1 MEIVLVVDDEPD
13 IRAVIRGML
22 TQKGYTV
29 LDTGDPQQAIRMSTQ
44 QAVHLLVT
52 DMVMPLMKGTDL
64 AKRVQEVSPWTKVLL
79 MSAYKV
85 AEVTT
90 SGLPF
95 IAKPFT
101 PEALVEK
108 VRQIL
113 GAPSPFARP
122 APPTITGCA
131 RWTPAW
137 KAPPAAWSATAPPTP
152 PDPAP
157 GA

>member
-13 IRAVIRGML
+13 IRTVVRDML
-22 TQKGYTV
+22 TAKGYTV

-52 DMVMPLMKGTDL
+52 DMVMPLM
-64 AKRVQEVSPWTKVLL
+64 
-79 MSAYKV
+79 SAYKV

-113 GAPSPFARP
+113 SAPSPFTRP
-122 APPTITGCA
+122 
-131 RWTPAW
+131 
-137 KAPPAAWSATAPPTP
+137 APPTP

-157 GA
+157 G

>member
-13 IRAVIRGML
+13 IRAVVRGML
-22 TQKGYTV
+22 TAKGYTV
-29 LDTGDPQQAIRMSTQ
+29 IETGDPQQAIRMATQ

-52 DMVMPLMKGTDL
+52 DVVMPLMKGTEL

-90 SGLPF
+90 SGFPF
-95 IAKPFT
+95 IGKPFA
-101 PEALVEK
+101 PDALVEK

-122 APPTITGCA
+122 APP
-131 RWTPAW
+131 
-137 KAPPAAWSATAPPTP
+137 

>member
-13 IRAVIRGML
+13 IRAGVRGML
-22 TQKGYTV
+22 TAKGYTV
-29 LDTGDPQQAIRMSTQ
+29 IETGDPQQAIRMATQ

-52 DMVMPLMKGTDL
+52 DVVMPLMKGTEL

-90 SGLPF
+90 SGFPF
-95 IAKPFT
+95 IGKPFA
-101 PEALVEK
+101 PDALVER
-108 VRQIL
+108 VRMIL
-113 GAPSPFARP
+113 DAPSPFARP
-122 APPTITGCA
+122 APPT
-131 RWTPAW
+131 
-137 KAPPAAWSATAPPTP
+137 PPA
-152 PDPAP
+152 PAP

>member
-1 MEIVLVVDDEPD
+1 
-13 IRAVIRGML
+13 
-22 TQKGYTV
+22 
-29 LDTGDPQQAIRMSTQ
+29 
-44 QAVHLLVT
+44 
-52 DMVMPLMKGTDL
+52 MPLMKGTEL

-113 GAPSPFARP
+113 SAPSPFTRP
-122 APPTITGCA
+122 
-131 RWTPAW
+131 
-137 KAPPAAWSATAPPTP
+137 APPTP

>member
-122 APPTITGCA
+122 
-131 RWTPAW
+131 
-137 KAPPAAWSATAPPTP
+137 SPPTP

>member
-13 IRAVIRGML
+13 IRTVVRCML
-22 TQKGYTV
+22 TAKGYTV
-29 LDTGDPQQAIRMSTQ
+29 VETGDPQQAIRMATQ
-44 QAVHLLVT
+44 QAIHLLISDV
-52 DMVMPLMKGTDL
+52 VMPLMKGTEL

-90 SGLPF
+90 SGFPF
-95 IAKPFT
+95 IGKPFA
-101 PEALVEK
+101 PDALVEK

-122 APPTITGCA
+122 APP
-131 RWTPAW
+131 
-137 KAPPAAWSATAPPTP
+137 

>member
-13 IRAVIRGML
+13 IRTVVRSML
-22 TQKGYTV
+22 TAKGYTV
-29 LDTGDPQQAIRMSTQ
+29 IETGDPQQAIRMATQ

-52 DMVMPLMKGTDL
+52 DVVMPLMKGTEL

-85 AEVTT
+85 AEVTA
-90 SGLPF
+90 SGFPF
-95 IAKPFT
+95 IGKPFA
-101 PEALVEK
+101 PDALVEK

-113 GAPSPFARP
+113 SAPSPFARP
-122 APPTITGCA
+122 APP
-131 RWTPAW
+131 
-137 KAPPAAWSATAPPTP
+137 

>member
-13 IRAVIRGML
+13 IRAVVRGML
-22 TQKGYTV
+22 TAKGYTV
-29 LDTGDPQQAIRMSTQ
+29 IETGDPQQAIRMATQ

-52 DMVMPLMKGTDL
+52 DVVMPLMKGTEL

-90 SGLPF
+90 SGFPF
-95 IAKPFT
+95 IGKPFA
-101 PEALVEK
+101 PDALVEK

-122 APPTITGCA
+122 APP
-131 RWTPAW
+131 PD
-137 KAPPAAWSATAPPTP
+137 PTP
-152 PDPAP
+152 

>member
-13 IRAVIRGML
+13 IRTVVRSML
-22 TQKGYTV
+22 TAKGYTV
-29 LDTGDPQQAIRMSTQ
+29 IETGDPQQAIRMATQ

-52 DMVMPLMKGTDL
+52 DVVMPLMKGTEL

-90 SGLPF
+90 SGFPF
-95 IAKPFT
+95 IGKPFA
-101 PEALVEK
+101 PDALVEK

-113 GAPSPFARP
+113 SAPSPFARP
-122 APPTITGCA
+122 APP
-131 RWTPAW
+131 
-137 KAPPAAWSATAPPTP
+137 

>member
-13 IRAVIRGML
+13 IRAVVRGML
-22 TQKGYTV
+22 TAKGYTV
-29 LDTGDPQQAIRMSTQ
+29 IETGDPQQAIRMATQ

-52 DMVMPLMKGTDL
+52 DVVMPLMKGTEL
-64 AKRVQEVSPWTKVLL
+64 AKRVQEVSPWTRVLL

-90 SGLPF
+90 SGFPF
-95 IAKPFT
+95 IGKPFA
-101 PEALVEK
+101 PDALVEK

-122 APPTITGCA
+122 APP
-131 RWTPAW
+131 
-137 KAPPAAWSATAPPTP
+137 

>member
-1 MEIVLVVDDEPD
+1 
-13 IRAVIRGML
+13 VIE
-22 TQKGYTV
+22 
-29 LDTGDPQQAIRMSTQ
+29 TGDPQQAIRMATQ

-52 DMVMPLMKGTDL
+52 DVVMPLMKGTEL

-90 SGLPF
+90 SGFPF
-95 IAKPFT
+95 IGKPFA
-101 PEALVEK
+101 PDALVEK

-122 APPTITGCA
+122 APP
-131 RWTPAW
+131 
-137 KAPPAAWSATAPPTP
+137 

>member
-22 TQKGYTV
+22 TAKGYTV
-29 LDTGDPQQAIRMSTQ
+29 IETGDPQQAIRMATQ

-52 DMVMPLMKGTDL
+52 DVVMPLMKGTEL

-90 SGLPF
+90 SGFPF
-95 IAKPFT
+95 IGKPFA
-101 PEALVEK
+101 PDALVEK

-122 APPTITGCA
+122 APP
-131 RWTPAW
+131 
-137 KAPPAAWSATAPPTP
+137 

>member
-13 IRAVIRGML
+13 IRTVVRSML
-22 TQKGYTV
+22 TTKGYTV
-29 LDTGDPQQAIRMSTQ
+29 VETGDPQQAIRMATQ
-44 QAVHLLVT
+44 QAIHLLISDV
-52 DMVMPLMKGTDL
+52 VMPLMKGTEL

-85 AEVTT
+85 AEVTI
-90 SGLPF
+90 SGMPF

-101 PEALVEK
+101 PEALVER
-108 VRQIL
+108 VRMIL
-113 GAPSPFARP
+113 DAPSPFARP
-122 APPTITGCA
+122 APPT
-131 RWTPAW
+131 
-137 KAPPAAWSATAPPTP
+137 P

>member
-13 IRAVIRGML
+13 IRAVVRGML
-22 TQKGYTV
+22 IAKGYTV
-29 LDTGDPQQAIRMSTQ
+29 IETGDPQQAIRMATQ

-52 DMVMPLMKGTDL
+52 DVVMPLMKGTEL

-90 SGLPF
+90 SGFPF
-95 IAKPFT
+95 IGKPFA
-101 PEALVEK
+101 PDALVEK

-122 APPTITGCA
+122 APP
-131 RWTPAW
+131 
-137 KAPPAAWSATAPPTP
+137 

>member
-13 IRAVIRGML
+13 IRAVVRGML
-22 TQKGYTV
+22 TARGYTV
-29 LDTGDPQQAIRMSTQ
+29 LDTGDPQQAIRVATQ

-52 DMVMPLMKGTDL
+52 DVVMPLMKGTEL
-64 AKRVQEVSPWTKVLL
+64 ARRIQEVSPWTKVLL

-101 PEALVEK
+101 PEALVDK

-113 GAPSPFARP
+113 AAPSPFARP
-122 APPTITGCA
+122 APP
-131 RWTPAW
+131 P
-137 KAPPAAWSATAPPTP
+137 P

-157 GA
+157 GT